1 VRLGQV
7 EGRLG
12 PRRVHAQA
20 PGALLWGP
28 ASAHAASSCTSA
40 QLKLKLGR
48 GDGAAGHVYYPL
60 VFTNTSG
67 TACTLRGYPGV
78 SSLTGR
84 HGRRLGKPAAREHGQ
99 RVKTVTLKAKG
110 GKATATLDVVNADNF
125 DAHSCRPERAAG
137 LRVYPP
143 GSKKSFYVT
152 QSHRVCTVG
161 NARNRVRPVAS

>member
-1 VRLGQV
+1 MTLRTVPL
-7 EGRLG
+7 LL
-12 PRRVHAQA
+12 
-20 PGALLWGP
+20 ALAAALVP
-28 ASAHAASSCTSA
+28 ASAAHAASPCTSA
-40 QLKLKLGR
+40 QLKLKLGS

-60 VFTNTSG
+60 VFTNVSG

-84 HGRRLGKPAAREHGQ
+84 NGRQLGAAAARESGHKA
-99 RVKTVTLKAKG
+99 KTVTLKARS

-137 LRVYPP
+137 FRVYPP

-161 NARNRVRPVAS
+161 KARNHVRPVAS